1 MVPYVGRHMLLPET
15 TDYLSFLKLQ
25 DNFIRVKEKPQGRKA
40 VNLSK
45 FSKEENRAEK
55 GGAILLS

>member
-1 MVPYVGRHMLLPET
+1 MLLPET

-45 FSKEENRAEK
+45 FPKEENRAEK